1 MKKRILLSALIMTIA
16 FGFCGCKKNDATVH
30 FASETEQKAV
40 VSSGVNRQKEV
51 SDIESDSEKSSSAKA
66 ESADSDSTEWC
77 VYICGQI
84 ANPGVYR
91 IKPGSRICDLVDMA
105 GGMLEDA
112 DRNFWNL
119 AEELYDGEML
129 YFPTTEELKSDLLPE
144 NGRPAADDAD
154 TKASDGRININS
166 ASVEE
171 LTTLSGIGESKA
183 KSIVDYR
190 TENGDFSAI
199 EDITNVSGIG
209 EAMFNKI
216 KDDITVN

>member
-40 VSSGVNRQKEV
+40 VSSDVNRQKEV
-51 SDIESDSEKSSSAKA
+51 SDSKRDSEKGSSAKA
-66 ESADSDSTEWC
+66 DLAESDSTEWC
-77 VYICGQI
+77 VYICGQV

-144 NGRPAADDAD
+144 NGCPAADDSD

-183 KSIVDYR
+183 DNIIKYR
-190 TENGDFSAI
+190 QENGSFSAV
-199 EDITNVSGIG
+199 EDLTNVSGIG
-209 EAMFNKI
+209 ESIFNKI
-216 KDDITVN
+216 KDSITV